1 MTAVVGILNKS
12 GAAIAADSAVT
23 RTRYNNWGTTKIT
36 KNGNK
41 MIRLSNCV
49 PISVMTTGNGEY
61 LRTPWEII
69 IRHYRLHRGDIP
81 HQTVEACVH
90 DFFRYIADNHLF
102 CEEEITKYW
111 IRFNLERLFDYANSM
126 IDYTVKGRD
135 DDNRLKSPK
144 TYLKSFLTQLHR
156 YRGNCLTTDI
166 CEQFKDYTPEQFHV
180 FIGDMIT
187 AFLSEKEYQEDG
199 FNINNFP
206 KEFLASLQD
215 DLELTLMVKLTTRRY
230 HDERSAELVFTGFG
244 ADQEYPSLVSTVV
257 FEGFDNRV
265 NYHIRPEDIICI
277 SDENPVAICPFA
289 QKDIVD
295 SLLRGLHDG
304 YSRIVAKTINDI
316 YSPFGNVIFDINEND
331 KEFEN
336 LDFFDFHIMLQKVK
350 TADLD
355 KKFFN
360 ANERY
365 LNKKQHKWE
374 KNLED
379 YDLLA
384 MAALAQSLIEL
395 TGFHRILTFS
405 QEGVG
410 GPVDL
415 AVITKNEGFTWL
427 SRKSWYHHKDIG
439 GQYGALG
446 V

>member
-1 MTAVVGILNKS
+1 MTAVVGILNKR

-23 RTRYNNWGTTKIT
+23 RTRYNNRKIT

-49 PISVMTTGNGEY
+49 PISVMLTGNGDY
-61 LRTPWEII
+61 LRTQWDII
-69 IRHYRLHRGDIP
+69 IRHYRQHRGDIP

-102 CEEEITKYW
+102 CEEEVTKRW
-111 IRFNLERLFDYANSM
+111 IKYNLEQLFDHADS
-126 IDYTVKGRD
+126 DVDFKVKERD

-144 TYLKSFLTQLHR
+144 TYLKSFLTQLRR
-156 YRGNCLTTDI
+156 YRTNWLKTGL

-180 FIGDMIT
+180 FIGDIIT
-187 AFLSEKEYQEDG
+187 VYLSEKEYQEDG
-199 FNINNFP
+199 FNFNNFP
-206 KEFLASLQD
+206 KDFLASLQD
-215 DLELTLMVKLTTRRY
+215 DLESTLMVRLTTRRY
-230 HDERSAELVFTGFG
+230 HDDGSAELVFTGFG
-244 ADQEYPSLVSTVV
+244 TDQEYPSLVSTVV

-265 NYHIRPEDIICI
+265 SYHILPEDIICI

-289 QKDIVD
+289 QKDVIK
-295 SLLRGLHDG
+295 SLLRGLHVD
-304 YSRIVAKTINDI
+304 YSRIVAKAMRDI
-316 YSPFGNVIFDINEND
+316 YTPFGNDIFDINEDD

-336 LDFFDFHIMLQKVK
+336 FNFMEFQMMLQEVK
-350 TADLD
+350 TDDLD
-355 KKFFN
+355 KKFYN
-360 ANERY
+360 ANVRY

>member
-1 MTAVVGILNKS
+1 MTAVVGILNKR

-23 RTRYNNWGTTKIT
+23 RTRYNNRKIT

-41 MIRLSNCV
+41 MIRLSDCV
-49 PISVMTTGNGEY
+49 PISVMLTGNGAY
-61 LRTPWEII
+61 LRTQWDII
-69 IRHYRLHRGDIP
+69 IRHYRQHRGDIP
-81 HQTVEACVH
+81 HQTVEACVR

-102 CEEEITKYW
+102 CEEEVIKRW
-111 IRFNLERLFDYANSM
+111 IGQELDLLFEHADGNV
-126 IDYTVKGRD
+126 DFTVKERG

-144 TYLKSFLTQLHR
+144 TYLKSFLKQLHR
-156 YRGNCLTTDI
+156 YQTYWLKTGVSA
-166 CEQFKDYTPEQFHV
+166 QFIDYTPEQFHV

-187 AFLSEKEYQEDG
+187 DYLSEKEYQEDG
-199 FNINNFP
+199 FNFNNYP
-206 KEFLASLQD
+206 KEFLVSLKD
-215 DLELTLMVKLTTRRY
+215 DLESTLMTRLTTRRY
-230 HDERSAELVFTGFG
+230 HDDGSAELIFTGFG
-244 ADQEYPSLVSTVV
+244 SEQEYPSLVSTIV

-277 SDENPVAICPFA
+277 TDENSVAICPFA
-289 QKDIVD
+289 QKDVIV
-295 SLLRGLHDG
+295 SLLCGLHAG
-304 YSRIVAKTINDI
+304 YSRIIANIVQDI
-316 YSPFGNVIFDINEND
+316 YIQLGNDVFDINEDD
-331 KEFEN
+331 KEFEGLN
-336 LDFFDFHIMLQKVK
+336 FKDFQMMLLDVK
-350 TADLD
+350 IDDLYRKFINANFRYLD
-355 KKFFN
+355 KK
-360 ANERY
+360 R
-365 LNKKQHKWE
+365 HKWE

-427 SRKSWYHHKDIG
+427 SRKSWYHHKDVG
-439 GQYGALG
+439 GQYGILG

>member
-1 MTAVVGILNKS
+1 MTAVVGILNKR

-23 RTRYNNWGTTKIT
+23 RTRYNNRKIT

-41 MIRLSNCV
+41 MLRLSNCV
-49 PISVMTTGNGEY
+49 PISVMLTGNGAY
-61 LRTPWEII
+61 LNTPWDIL
-69 IRHYRLHRGDIP
+69 IRYYRQHRGHIP

-90 DFFRYIADNHLF
+90 DFFRFIADNHLF
-102 CEEEITKYW
+102 CEEESIKRWIQGELEQLFYQTDCDVDFKLTK
-111 IRFNLERLFDYANSM
+111 RDEHERLKFSKA
-126 IDYTVKGRD
+126 
-135 DDNRLKSPK
+135 
-144 TYLKSFLTQLHR
+144 YLKSFLTHLR
-156 YRGNCLTTDI
+156 KYRTRWMKAGVS
-166 CEQFKDYTPEQFHV
+166 EQFKDYSLDKFHI

-187 AFLSEKEYQEDG
+187 DYLSEKEYQENT
-199 FNINNFP
+199 FNLGCFP
-206 KEFLASLQD
+206 KDFLTSLQD
-215 DLELTLMVKLTTRRY
+215 DLELTLMARLTTRRY
-230 HDERSAELVFTGFG
+230 HEGGSAELVFTGFG
-244 ADQEYPSLVSTVV
+244 SEQEYPSLVSTVV

-289 QKDIVD
+289 QKDVIK
-295 SLLRGLHDG
+295 SLLRGLHAD
-304 YSRIVAKTINDI
+304 YYRLVVDAMRDTC
-316 YSPFGNVIFDINEND
+316 SPFENNIFDIDEDD

-336 LDFFDFHIMLQKVK
+336 FNFVDFQMMLHDIKID
-350 TADLD
+350 DLD
-355 KKFFN
+355 RMFLN
-360 ANERY
+360 ANVRY
-365 LNKKQHKWE
+365 LNKKQRKWE
-374 KNLED
+374 KNLKD

-384 MAALAQSLIEL
+384 MAALAQSLIDL

-439 GQYGALG
+439 GQYGVLG